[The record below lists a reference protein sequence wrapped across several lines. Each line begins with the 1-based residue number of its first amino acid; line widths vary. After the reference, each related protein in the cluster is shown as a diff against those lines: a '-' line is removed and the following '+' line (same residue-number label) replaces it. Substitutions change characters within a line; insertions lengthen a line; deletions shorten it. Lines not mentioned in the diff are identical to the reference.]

1 VDQVEQFACRP
12 PEPVQL
18 GDEHNVALAERRHDF
33 CELRPVGADAADLLA
48 EDCRGTG
55 VLEGFELEAQ
65 VLVLSAY
72 SRISNE
78 KARGWLRP
86 PGSGGFSV
94 KNSHTSPK
102 QIAYQQKLAQALDL
116 RRQGYDFD
124 AIAAQ
129 MKMSRTTVHRWV
141 VAAMDRMIEEPAR
154 AVLKMEIARPQ

>member
-1 VDQVEQFACRP
+1 
-12 PEPVQL
+12 
-18 GDEHNVALAERRHDF
+18 
-33 CELRPVGADAADLLA
+33 
-48 EDCRGTG
+48 
-55 VLEGFELEAQ
+55 
-65 VLVLSAY
+65 LSAY